1 MLLLGEHNASV
12 SVRELSLCLQESCNA
27 LALFGVQCNLNP
39 SDEGEAPIETL
50 IDLYAAFEAQIE
62 AQMPGLEALY
72 IKVSQTPAEVMVHL
86 VMQPEAGEALTLRLC
101 GSKGGG
107 AE

>member
-1 MLLLGEHNASV
+1 
-12 SVRELSLCLQESCNA
+12 
-27 LALFGVQCNLNP
+27 
-39 SDEGEAPIETL
+39 
-50 IDLYAAFEAQIE
+50 
-62 AQMPGLEALY
+62 MPGLEALY

-101 GSKGGG
+101 GSKGDG

>member
-1 MLLLGEHNASV
+1 M
-12 SVRELSLCLQESCNA
+12 
-27 LALFGVQCNLNP
+27 ALFGVQCNLNP

-86 VMQPEAGEALTLRLC
+86 VMQPEASEALTLRLC